1 MNRNFTSLHPVAS
14 PLRTG
19 MGDLLSPALSTA
31 AGTLSTIASTGAMTT
46 STGAAGAGAAA
57 AGAASLATMGITAG
71 LAIAGIGIQAWIASA
86 RLRGQQKIGATNIA
100 NQVEYKLKELQSAYN
115 ASAKTFEDWQY
126 AKQQQQALY
135 DYLMSPNGCGN
146 AQLGS
151 AGQRCI
157 SERIGS
163 GAKYPWEEWY
173 DLGPAPTTHAQ
184 ASGGGAGA
192 SVLDS
197 PIAIPGLGGIPMIL
211 LLGIG
216 LIAIA
221 FLMPSE
227 PKGSSRGRY

>member
-1 MNRNFTSLHPVAS
+1 MNRNYTSIQPVAS

-31 AGTLSTIASTGAMTT
+31 AGTLSTIASTGAMTA
-46 STGAAGAGAAA
+46 STAGAGAGAAA

-71 LAIAGIGIQAWIASA
+71 LAIAGIGIQAWISSA

-115 ASAKTFEDWQY
+115 ASAKTYEDWAY

-146 AQLGS
+146 SQLGS

-157 SERIGS
+157 DERIGES
-163 GAKYPWEEWY
+163 AKYPWQTWY
-173 DLGPAPTTHAQ
+173 DLGPVPTVHAQ
-184 ASGGGAGA
+184 VTGGGAGA

-197 PIAIPGLGGIPMIL
+197 GVALPGVGSVPIVLIIAAAL
-211 LLGIG
+211 
-216 LIAIA
+216 LIAG
-221 FLMPSE
+221 LSMSG
-227 PKGSSRGRY
+227 GSR